1 MAIEMYDT
9 YMHTHACTHAHKAKS
24 AGSHK
29 PTLNFSNW
37 IFETNNIIWI
47 QHIQM
52 YQVYGVWSKA
62 KM

>member
-37 IFETNNIIWI
+37 IFETNNII
-47 QHIQM
+47 
-52 YQVYGVWSKA
+52 
-62 KM
+62 